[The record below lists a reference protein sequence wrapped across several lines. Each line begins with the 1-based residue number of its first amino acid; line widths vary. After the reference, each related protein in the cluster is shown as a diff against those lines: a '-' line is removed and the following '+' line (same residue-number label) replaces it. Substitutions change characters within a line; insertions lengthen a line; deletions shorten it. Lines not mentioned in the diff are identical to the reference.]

1 MASDAG
7 MGTGGADA
15 ADLLECDLIM
25 KGGITSGVVYPGAI
39 ARIAEKYRLRDIG
52 GSSAGAI
59 AATFAAAAEYRR
71 QKGGS
76 RSGFEAIETA
86 GRELGK
92 DLKSLFQPSPA
103 LRPVFA
109 LLEAAIATPHPR
121 FGKIPATLKALGSAF
136 LPTWIGAAILLVA
149 AIWHGLAAGSCWLA
163 FVEALLVL
171 FLALVALLG
180 QLAWLVFRILPQND
194 FGLCSGMRTEGS
206 QRKAFCEWIA
216 DQIDVIAG
224 NVGPDGRPGA
234 PLTIGQLAELKD
246 NTTIRVVAM
255 TTDLS
260 SGRPYQLPLART
272 GHFFSRREFDRL
284 FPKRVV
290 DYLCNRGGR
299 RKEQPG
305 DPPDLPTDLHNL
317 PIGSDFP
324 VLLVARFSLSFPLL
338 IRAVPLWRMD
348 ETFPGKPFRRCLF
361 SDGGIS
367 SNFPIHFFDALLP
380 SRPTFGISLDS
391 FDCERHAHKAK
402 NGVGDSDLE
411 DACGRSDLNGDRIDL
426 PIFDG
431 QPKALPVIEIGG
443 LFGFLYRIVNVAK
456 DWQDTLQSRLP
467 GYAERVATIR
477 LIDGV
482 EGGMKLDMED
492 ATVARLIRLGAAAG
506 TLLSTQFKMTEHR
519 YQRSRV
525 NLPALADSLTTF
537 SKNYEMPFLDENGV
551 QRRYHWLLAN
561 YRPPAI
567 EPISPSSS
575 GTPPFAAFADDVQ
588 GVGSS
593 ACRLLKYVKSVE
605 DRDAPVLDATLRLVA
620 SADQM
625 ARSTDLANVPS
636 NSLPS
641 V

>member
-39 ARIAEKYRLRDIG
+39 ARIAQKYRLRDIG

-59 AATFAAAAEYRR
+59 AATLAAAAEYRR
-71 QKGGS
+71 QKGGG

-171 FLALVALLG
+171 FLTLVALLG

-194 FGLCSGMRTEGS
+194 FGLCSGMRTERSG
-206 QRKAFCEWIA
+206 RPAFCEWIA

-234 PLTIGQLAELKD
+234 PLTIGQLADVE
-246 NTTIRVVAM
+246 IGVAAM

-260 SGRPYQLPLART
+260 SGRPYQLPLWT
-272 GHFFSRREFDRL
+272 KTHYFSRGEFEQL
-284 FPKRVV
+284 FPKRIVE
-290 DYLCNRGGR
+290 YLCERGGKR
-299 RKEQPG
+299 PALPD
-305 DPPDLPTDLHNL
+305 DPRDLPTDLCSL
-317 PIGSDFP
+317 PIGRDFP
-324 VLLVARFSLSFPLL
+324 VLLIARLSLSFPVL
-338 IRAVPLWRMD
+338 IRAVPLWRVD
-348 ETFPGKPFRRCLF
+348 YTLPGERKPMRRCLF

-391 FDCERHAHKAK
+391 FDCERHAHRAES
-402 NGVGDSDLE
+402 GIGDPDLE
-411 DACGRSDLNGDRIDL
+411 EICGRSGIVGDRVDL
-426 PIFDG
+426 PGAGRQSDT
-431 QPKALPVIEIGG
+431 LPVREFGG

-477 LIDGV
+477 LVDGV
-482 EGGMKLDMED
+482 EGGMKLDMEE
-492 ATVARLIRLGAAAG
+492 ATIDRLIRFGAEAG
-506 TLLSTQFKMTEHR
+506 TLLSTQFDMTHHR
-519 YQRSRV
+519 YQRARI
-525 NLPALADSLTTF
+525 NLPTLEGALDGFSTAYRKALPDAHGEERSYQWILTEYKPA
-537 SKNYEMPFLDENGV
+537 SGAV
-551 QRRYHWLLAN
+551 
-561 YRPPAI
+561 PPA
-567 EPISPSSS
+567 
-575 GTPPFAAFADDVQ
+575 GWRTDPFARFADDVDAVGYRAHMLREQ
-588 GVGSS
+588 GE
-593 ACRLLKYVKSVE
+593 AI
-605 DRDAPVLDATLRLVA
+605 RDDYAPVIDAALRLVA
-620 SADQM
+620 SAD
-625 ARSTDLANVPS
+625 RVPKPV
-636 NSLPS
+636 LLGKAPPDPRPIA
-641 V
+641 